1 MTTTDEAS
9 AEIDRFNQLDVE
21 GFTLSDGK
29 GATRHFER
37 DHDLDHKTRK
47 ALGGGTQKAVLLVT
61 LGLDEYDFHRVQLDY
76 YAGNYSDPW
85 EVVHDA
91 IETLVLIRDQLG
103 EMHSTP
109 DAREF
114 NHNALRRGT
123 GAEKAGPAAAELR
136 RVSES

>member
-1 MTTTDEAS
+1 MTTTGEDS
-9 AEIDRFNQLDVE
+9 AEINRFDKLDVE

-37 DHDLDHKTRK
+37 DPDLDHKTRK
-47 ALGGGTQKAVLLVT
+47 ALGSGDQRAVLLIT
-61 LGLDEYDFHRVQLDY
+61 LGLDEYDCHRVQLDFR
-76 YAGNYSDPW
+76 AGEYGDPW

-109 DAREF
+109 DARGF
-114 NHNALRRGT
+114 SHNAFRLGT
-123 GAEKAGPAAAELR
+123 EAEKAGLPIKTDLPR
-136 RVSES
+136 RG